1 MTMPKLSPLVPYRA
15 PDPVLIAQI
24 RAAIERHKREAY
36 QRAVNAARNASYDL
50 PIMLRNQAD

>member
-1 MTMPKLSPLVPYRA
+1 MTMFKPSPIVPYRA

-24 RAAIERHKREAY
+24 RSAIERHKREAY
-36 QRAVNAARNASYDL
+36 QRAVNAVRNAAYDL